1 MRTTKQANAV
11 HDVMTKVLQQFL
23 STEFRTLFSTVSSKL
38 NSLVLLLLLLEISL
52 LLLLEEDDVDS
63 NAPPE
68 LSWFAEVSDNIS
80 PLLPFVFG
88 GELEEDV
95 EETTLLL

>member
-1 MRTTKQANAV
+1 
-11 HDVMTKVLQQFL
+11 MTKVLQQFL

-38 NSLVLLLLLLEISL
+38 NSLVLLLLLLLEISL
-52 LLLLEEDDVDS
+52 LLLLEEDDES
-63 NAPPE
+63 NAPE
-68 LSWFAEVSDNIS
+68 LSWFDEVSDSIS